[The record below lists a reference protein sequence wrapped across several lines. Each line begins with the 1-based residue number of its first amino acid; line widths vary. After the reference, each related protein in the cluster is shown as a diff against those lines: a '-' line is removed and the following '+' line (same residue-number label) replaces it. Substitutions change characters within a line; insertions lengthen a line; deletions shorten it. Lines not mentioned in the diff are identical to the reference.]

1 MPKIEN
7 IISSIKDKTFFD
19 KCYSHFFM
27 KTYKIYAL
35 FFKNK
40 KIKKNKIV
48 FCNFY
53 GRGYGD
59 NPKYIA
65 EYILNNNLDYELVWI
80 IDKNKCKNG
89 DSLPDKIRKT
99 KYKSFSS
106 VKELSTAGIWIDN
119 CRKDYFPSKKENQIY
134 IQTWHGTFI
143 TKKIEADANLPA
155 FYIKMAKKDSK
166 EIDFL
171 LSSNKKRT
179 EQFKRCFWYDGPIIE
194 TGCPRDD
201 ILFQEDA
208 KKNIKNKIC
217 RYYGIPSDK
226 KILLYVP
233 TFRNSHNL
241 EPYNIDYKNILLA
254 IEKRFGGN
262 WQIITRLHPGMI
274 VFSDKL
280 HLPDFVINATL
291 YNDMQE
297 LLCASDVIITDYSSM
312 GDYSLYLK
320 PLFMFCVDIED
331 YKKERGLEEDLEALP
346 FPIAQ
351 NNDELLNNILHFD
364 IEKYNKDLLTYYND
378 EGFSEY
384 GHACQK
390 VMKLIE
396 NKHGNESNEKSNKNN
411 TSPLISVIIP
421 CYNAE
426 KYVESAVRSIMS
438 QTYKNLEIII
448 TDDCSTDNTFSI
460 LEKLA
465 DEDNRIKLYKNETNL
480 KIVKTLNKMV
490 LLANGKYIA
499 RMDADDISLPERI
512 EKQVEFL
519 EKNSDIAFCGTNAFI
534 INENGKIT
542 RKTSLPITS
551 EDNKFFLQFYST
563 FFHPS
568 VMLRSKIYKENFYDE
583 NFLYAEDYELWAR
596 LIFQENLKGTNLS
609 EKLFEYRIFA
619 GQSSAVHQEK
629 QSNASAK
636 IFDKY
641 RIVSDENKEFHKNLF
656 FIHKSKKSEQELDYA
671 KNIFKELEKQK
682 FKFSFA
688 AIQKLMFSI
697 YKDYSKRDFFWVAI
711 RPKGVI
717 VLVKTVIQNIKK

>member
-426 KYVESAVRSIMS
+426 KYVEFAVRSIMS